1 MKKKI
6 LIPTDFSK
14 NAWNAVAYAAD
25 LFKDEACTFYI
36 LNAYT
41 VTGYSL
47 GDLMVPEPGSDSYE
61 IAKTISEN
69 GLEKIRDM
77 LDFRAQNNAHQY
89 ETVCMFN
96 DPLSAMMEFVEKKDI
111 DLVVM
116 GTKGASNSRGALFGS
131 NAITAME
138 KLRNCPVI
146 GVPLDTRFGILKEIV
161 FPTSYKTHYK
171 RKELICLTE
180 LAQMHDAHI
189 CVVHV
194 DHREA
199 LSADQKENQQ
209 LLEYCLEGTEYSF
222 HHINGSDPAI
232 GVQHFVESRESNMVA
247 FINKKHTFFGS
258 VFTNPMVKELG
269 MFSKVPLMVLHDLRN

>member
-14 NAWNAVAYAAD
+14 NAWNAATYAAD
-25 LFKDEACTFYI
+25 LFKDVTCTFYI

-61 IAKTISEN
+61 RAKKIAIN
-69 GLEKIRDM
+69 GLDKIRDM
-77 LDFRAQNNAHQY
+77 LDFRAQNDKHTY
-89 ETVCMFN
+89 ETLCVYN
-96 DPLSAMMEFVEKKDI
+96 DPLSAMREFIEKKDI
-111 DLVVM
+111 DMVVM
-116 GTKGASNSRGALFGS
+116 GTKGSTNSRGALFGS
-131 NAITAME
+131 NTITAME

-171 RKELICLTE
+171 RKELIYLTE

-189 CVVHV
+189 CIVHV
-194 DHREA
+194 HHREE
-199 LSADQKENQQ
+199 LNADQKDNQQ
-209 LLEYCLEGTEYSF
+209 LLQECLDGTKHSF
-222 HHINGSDPAI
+222 HHINGSDPRI
-232 GVQHFVESRESNMVA
+232 GVQHFVESRGSDMVS
-247 FINKKHTFFGS
+247 FINKKHAFFGS

-269 MFSKVPLMVLHDLRN
+269 MFSKVPLMILHDLRN